1 MASSTSGG
9 GSLNDSS
16 VLDDG
21 FANKPW
27 PKVARQKQAEI
38 EHRFFEPGAT
48 IRFDQLPPSRGFIFN
63 ILPQSKRSELVVSN
77 VLSAATATN
86 RRLNQSE
93 IDALSE
99 SANHAVGRLSWVY
112 PLGLG
117 LAVAAAA
124 NGRKT
129 FRFPLYTPKMK
140 NFDHRAFPHRS
151 FATLTGKSATWAWH
165 GIRTAAYFPLTW
177 AASLIFMGSM
187 VRTRLLADLA
197 TDQRLSQMKQEL
209 VVINQRNS
217 QLRREQREQREQ
229 RQGQS
234 PQRSPH
240 GANQLL
246 DAHSADQPS
255 DQNAWTGTPQSQ
267 VPADLPPL
275 GSPQRTAGLSGR
287 SGPPPSRQGLQGSY
301 YGGGA
306 QATGTQEQEKRTA
319 FDDDDLFDDDDG
331 SPVAASARRSERQRV
346 QSRASQGDSAS
357 SWETVRQQAK
367 KESSPFVK
375 GDRSRDDTLW
385 GRARQDGARTTREAS
400 STPARED
407 YSYNEADEEKAYAKD
422 QAQKEFD
429 AMLEAERQGHS
440 GSSRWSR
447 GR

>member
-1 MASSTSGG
+1 MASSTSGD
-9 GSLNDSS
+9 GSFNDSS
-16 VLDDG
+16 AFDDT
-21 FANKPW
+21 FASKPW
-27 PKVARQKQAEI
+27 PKVAPQKQAEI
-38 EHRFFEPGAT
+38 ERRFFEPGAT
-48 IRFDQLPPSRGFIFN
+48 IRFDQLPLSRGFLFTI
-63 ILPQSKRSELVVSN
+63 PQSKRSELVVSN

-86 RRLNQSE
+86 RRLNQTE

-99 SANHAVGRLSWVY
+99 SANHAVGRLAWVY

-140 NFDHRAFPHRS
+140 TFDPRAFPHRS

-165 GIRTAAYFPLTW
+165 GIRTAAYFPLAW
-177 AASLIFMGSM
+177 AATLIFMGSV
-187 VRTRLLADLA
+187 VRARLLADLA
-197 TDQRLSQMKQEL
+197 ADQRLSQMKQEL
-209 VVINQRNS
+209 AVINQRSS
-217 QLRREQREQREQ
+217 QLRREQREQRQ
-229 RQGQS
+229 RQPAQH
-234 PQRSPH
+234 SPH
-240 GANQLL
+240 GANQLP

-255 DQNAWTGTPQSQ
+255 RQDTWTETSQ
-267 VPADLPPL
+267 TQAPAGLPPL

-287 SGPPPSRQGLQGSY
+287 SGPPPSRQGLQDSY
-301 YGGGA
+301 YGTGA

-357 SWETVRQQAK
+357 SWETIRRQAR
-367 KESSPFVK
+367 KESSPFAK
-375 GDRSRDDTLW
+375 GDHSKDDTAW
-385 GRARQDGARTTREAS
+385 GRARQDGARTTRDAS

-407 YSYNEADEEKAYAKD
+407 YSYNGADEEKAYAKD

-429 AMLEAERQGHS
+429 AMLEAERQGRS
-440 GSSRWSR
+440 GNSR
-447 GR
+447 